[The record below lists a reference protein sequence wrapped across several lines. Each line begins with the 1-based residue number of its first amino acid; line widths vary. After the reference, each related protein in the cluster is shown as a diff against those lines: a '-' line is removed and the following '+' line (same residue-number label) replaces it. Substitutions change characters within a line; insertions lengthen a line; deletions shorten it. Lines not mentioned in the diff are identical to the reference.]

1 VDELVA
7 VGWGG
12 MGLLVTVA
20 GDKPACLTDAPA
32 RTGWLA
38 EFGLQIRECL
48 GQWREKVIAVCP
60 RFGHERGW
68 LPREHLAGL
77 AARKVSKRSRLSLD
91 QGFSA

>member
-20 GDKPACLTDAPA
+20 GDKPARLTDAPA
-32 RTGWLA
+32 MTGWLA
-38 EFGLQIRECL
+38 EFGLQIRQCL

-60 RFGHERGW
+60 RFGNKRGSP
-68 LPREHLAGL
+68 LREHLAGI
-77 AARKVSKRSRLSLD
+77 AGRKFGKRSRLSLD
-91 QGFSA
+91 QGFPS